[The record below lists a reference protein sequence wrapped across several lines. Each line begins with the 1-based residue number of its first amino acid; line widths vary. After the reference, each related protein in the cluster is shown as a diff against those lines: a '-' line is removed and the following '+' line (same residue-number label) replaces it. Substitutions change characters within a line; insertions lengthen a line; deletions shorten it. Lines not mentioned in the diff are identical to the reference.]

1 MLVRLKSSLFIPY
14 IIIEAVFAAIYIS
27 NYGFLSLLGEVFLSA
42 IIGFLF
48 IFNIGF
54 LNLTSQINM
63 IKPSDIFSSIG
74 IGIGGFLL
82 FLPGLVSDTFG
93 IIAIAISLIY
103 KLVKKPDYTQNQ
115 DNFNYHKYD
124 RYDNE
129 EEIIDVEVIDD
140 THHIR

>member
-1 MLVRLKSSLFIPY
+1 MIIRLKSSLFIPY
-14 IIIEAVFAAIYIS
+14 IIAEVLFTVIYIS
-27 NYGFLSLLGEVFLSA
+27 NYGFLSLVGEVFLSA

-54 LNLTSQINM
+54 FNLTSKINM

-82 FLPGLVSDTFG
+82 FLPGLISDTFG
-93 IIAIAISLIY
+93 IIVITISLIY
-103 KLVKKPDYTQNQ
+103 KLVKKPDYKQNEH
-115 DNFNYHKYD
+115 DFRYD